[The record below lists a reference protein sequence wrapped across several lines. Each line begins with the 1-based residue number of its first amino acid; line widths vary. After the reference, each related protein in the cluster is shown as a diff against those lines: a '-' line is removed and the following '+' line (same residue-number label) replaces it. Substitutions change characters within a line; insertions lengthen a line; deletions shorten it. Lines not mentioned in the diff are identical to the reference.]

1 MNIDTIAFLHEP
13 SIGILYLNNSKPML
27 VREQFTKESL
37 VYSRIEEMKETGFD
51 YAYMNDFLVIEDT
64 AKKRPIYECMVGD
77 LLLSTQGDFIAFFH
91 AEIKNHIWLA
101 SGLTLPNMVYLER
114 HLITIPR
121 PQKKLRVLD

>member
-13 SIGILYLNNSKPML
+13 SIGVLYLNNSKPIL

-101 SGLTLPNMVYLER
+101 SSLTLPNMVYLER
-114 HLITIPR
+114 HLITTPR
-121 PQKKLRVLD
+121 PPKKLRVLD